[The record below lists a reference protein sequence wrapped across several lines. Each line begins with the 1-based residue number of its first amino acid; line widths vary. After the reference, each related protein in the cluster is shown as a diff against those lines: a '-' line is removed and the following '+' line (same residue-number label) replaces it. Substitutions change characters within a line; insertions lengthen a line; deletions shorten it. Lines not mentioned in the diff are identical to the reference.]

1 MTTIEF
7 TAIPDSDSDYRLLL
21 ELLTYFQK
29 QTGIE
34 VNLIRMEWSDA
45 WQHLI
50 NISTHGQGADISH
63 VGSTWV
69 SSLVSMNSLRAI
81 PSHVITKIGSQ
92 ESFVHSAWESVKMEG
107 DWNAWAIPVSAY
119 TYAVAYRRDLLAQAG
134 LDGATAF
141 ATPFTFETSIHKLEE
156 LNCAEHPWLM
166 PYVPFPFNDF
176 VHTAASWVWSSGGH
190 LLDNRGKQVLFD
202 SPATLAGL
210 KSYFKLLGRLS
221 NIEYLSAEDCMEMLM
236 QGKAAAVLTDAR
248 SILTNIQADTPE
260 AKNIGTASLMSIPW
274 SGGGN
279 LVVWRHTYGFPDRLE
294 AAFKLAE
301 FLTRKSTM
309 LEVGRRANILPA
321 RVDALDELIPMEHPL
336 RPVMIQL
343 VSSART
349 YRSIPLWRRIENQF
363 GQELSAVA
371 KALFDNKDTDLDM
384 LLKETM
390 GQLTHRLNLTLG

>member
-1 MTTIEF
+1 MTVIEF
-7 TAIPDSDSDYRLLL
+7 TTISDTDADYELQL
-21 ELLTYFQK
+21 ELLTDFKK
-29 QTGIE
+29 QTSIE
-34 VNLIRMEWSDA
+34 VRLTRMEWTDA
-45 WQHLI
+45 WQQLI

-81 PSHVITKIGSQ
+81 PSHVITKIGSE
-92 ESFVHSAWESVKMEG
+92 ESFVHSAWESAKMEG
-107 DWNAWAIPVSAY
+107 DRNAWAIPLSAY
-119 TYAVAYRRDLLAQAG
+119 TYAVAYRRDLIAQAG

-141 ATPFTFETSIHKLEE
+141 ATPFAFEATIRKLEE
-156 LNCAEHPWLM
+156 LNCTEYTWLM

-190 LLDNRGKQVLFD
+190 LIDNRGKQVLFD

-210 KSYFKLLGRLS
+210 KAYFKLLRRTQ
-221 NIEYLSAEDCMEMLM
+221 NIDSLGAVDCMEMLM

-248 SILTNIQADTPE
+248 SILSQLQEDTPE
-260 AKNIGTASLMSIPW
+260 ARNIGTASLMSIPW

-309 LEVGRRANILPA
+309 LEVGHRAHILPA
-321 RVDALDELIPMEHPL
+321 RVDALDELIPTDHPL

-363 GQELSAVA
+363 GQELSEVA
-371 KALFDNKDTDLDM
+371 KILFENKDVDLDT
-384 LLKETM
+384 LLGETM
-390 GQLTHRLNLTLG
+390 GRLTHRLNLTLG

>member
-7 TAIPDSDSDYRLLL
+7 TAIPDTDADYELQL
-21 ELLTYFQK
+21 ELLAAFQK

-34 VNLIRMEWSDA
+34 VRLTRTEWSDA

-50 NISTHGQGADISH
+50 NISTQGQGADISH

-69 SSLVSMNSLRAI
+69 SSLVSMNALRAI
-81 PSHVITKIGSQ
+81 PSHVITKIGSE

-107 DWNAWAIPVSAY
+107 DRNAWAIPLSAY

-141 ATPFTFETSIHKLEE
+141 ATPLAFEETIHRLEE
-156 LNCAEHPWLM
+156 LNCAEHAWLM
-166 PYVPFPFNDF
+166 PYVHFPFNDF
-176 VHTAASWVWSSGGH
+176 VHTAASWIWSSGGH

-210 KSYFKLLGRLS
+210 KSYFKLLVRLS
-221 NIEYLSAEDCMEMLM
+221 KSETLGTEECMEQLM

-248 SILTNIQADTPE
+248 AILTQLQEDTPE
-260 AKNIGTASLMSIPW
+260 AKNIGAASLMSIPW

-309 LEVGRRANILPA
+309 LELGRRASILPA
-321 RVDALDELIPMEHPL
+321 RVDALDELIPTEHPL

-343 VSSART
+343 VTSGRT

-363 GQELSAVA
+363 GQELGVVA
-371 KALFDNKDTDLDM
+371 KALFENKDTDLDVI
-384 LLKETM
+384 LKETM

>member
-7 TAIPDSDSDYRLLL
+7 TAIPDTDADYELQL
-21 ELLTYFQK
+21 ELLASFQK

-34 VNLIRMEWSDA
+34 VKLTRMEWTDA

-50 NISTHGQGADISH
+50 NISTQGQGADISH

-69 SSLVSMNSLRAI
+69 SSLVSMNALRAI
-81 PSHVITKIGSQ
+81 PSHVITKIGSE
-92 ESFVHSAWESVKMEG
+92 ESFVHSTWESVKMEG
-107 DWNAWAIPVSAY
+107 DRNAWALPLSAY
-119 TYAVAYRRDLLAQAG
+119 TYAVAYRRDLLTQAG

-141 ATPFTFETSIHKLEE
+141 ATPLALEETIHKLEE
-156 LNCAEHPWLM
+156 LNCAEHAWLM
-166 PYVPFPFNDF
+166 PYVPFPYNDF
-176 VHTAASWVWSSGGH
+176 VHTAASWIWSSGGH

-202 SPATLAGL
+202 SPATVAGL

-221 NIEYLSAEDCMEMLM
+221 KSETLGTEDCMEQLM

-248 SILTNIQADTPE
+248 SILTQLQEDSPE
-260 AKNIGTASLMSIPW
+260 AKNIGAASLLSIPW

-301 FLTRKSTM
+301 FLTRKTTM
-309 LEVGRRANILPA
+309 LELGRRASILPA
-321 RVDALDELIPMEHPL
+321 RVDALDELIPTEHPL

-343 VSSART
+343 VTSART

-363 GQELSAVA
+363 GQELSVVA
-371 KALFDNKDTDLDM
+371 KALFENKDADLDVI
-384 LLKETM
+384 LKETM

>member
-1 MTTIEF
+1 MTVIEF
-7 TAIPDSDSDYRLLL
+7 TAIPDTDSDYNLQL
-21 ELLTYFQK
+21 ELLAEFRK
-29 QTGIE
+29 QTGVE
-34 VNLIRMEWSDA
+34 VRITRMEWSDA

-50 NISTHGQGADISH
+50 NIATHGQGADISH

-69 SSLVSMNSLRAI
+69 SSLVSMNSLRSI
-81 PSHVITKIGSQ
+81 PSHVITKIGSE
-92 ESFVHSAWESVKMEG
+92 ESFVHSAWESAKMEG
-107 DWNAWAIPVSAY
+107 DRNAWAIPLSTY
-119 TYAVAYRRDLLAQAG
+119 TYAVAYRRDFLAQAG

-141 ATPFTFETSIHKLEE
+141 ATPFAFQETVRKLEE
-156 LNCAEHPWLM
+156 LNCAEHAWLM

-210 KSYFKLLGRLS
+210 KAYFKLLQRMQ
-221 NIEYLSAEDCMEMLM
+221 NIDPLGTVDCMEMLM

-248 SILTNIQADTPE
+248 SILSQLQEDTPE
-260 AKNIGTASLMSIPW
+260 VKNIGAASLMSTPW

-279 LVVWRHTYGFPDRLE
+279 LVIWRHTYGFPDRLE
-294 AAFKLAE
+294 AAFRLAE
-301 FLTRKSTM
+301 FLTRRSTM
-309 LEVGRRANILPA
+309 LEIGRRAQILPA
-321 RVDALDELIPMEHPL
+321 RVDALDELIPTEHAL

-363 GQELSAVA
+363 GQELSVIA
-371 KALFDNKDTDLDM
+371 KTLLEDKDTNLDA
-384 LLKETM
+384 LLRENM

>member
-1 MTTIEF
+1 MTAIEF
-7 TAIPDSDSDYRLLL
+7 TAIPDTDADYELQL
-21 ELLTYFQK
+21 ELLASFK
-29 QTGIE
+29 KMTGIE
-34 VNLIRMEWSDA
+34 VKLTRLSWSDA

-69 SSLVSMNSLRAI
+69 SSLVSMNALRAI
-81 PSHVITKIGSQ
+81 PSYVITKIGGE
-92 ESFVHSAWESVKMEG
+92 ESFVHSTWQSAKME
-107 DWNAWAIPVSAY
+107 DDRNAWAIPLSAY
-119 TYAVAYRRDLLAQAG
+119 TYAGAYRRDLLEQAG

-141 ATPFTFETSIHKLEE
+141 ATPVAFEQTVRTLEE
-156 LNCAEHPWLM
+156 LNCAEHAWLM
-166 PYVPFPFNDF
+166 PYVPFPYNDF

-210 KSYFKLLGRLS
+210 KSYFTLLRRIS
-221 NIEYLSAEDCMEMLM
+221 KIEYLDTDQSMEMLL

-248 SILTNIQADTPE
+248 ALFSVLQQDTPE
-260 AKNIGTASLMSIPW
+260 AQNIGAASLLSIPW

-279 LVVWRHTYGFPDRLE
+279 LVIWRHTYGFPDRLE

-301 FLTRKSTM
+301 FLTRRSTM
-309 LEVGRRANILPA
+309 LEVGRRASILPA
-321 RVDALDELIPMEHPL
+321 RVDALDELIPTEHPL

-363 GQELSAVA
+363 GQELGYIA
-371 KALFDNKDTDLDM
+371 KTLFEDKDADLDA
-384 LLKETM
+384 LLRETM